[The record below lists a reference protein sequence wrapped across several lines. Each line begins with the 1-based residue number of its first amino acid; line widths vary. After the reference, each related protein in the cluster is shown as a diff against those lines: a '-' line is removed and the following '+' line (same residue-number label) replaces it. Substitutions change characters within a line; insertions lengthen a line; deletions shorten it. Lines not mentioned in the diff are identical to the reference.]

1 MTPRDKDDPADTVP
15 PEVASDT
22 LTVADMSAMDVMRR
36 LFREILWPH
45 RRIVA
50 LALVAMAV
58 SAATAG
64 AIPFLMQVV
73 ADEVFIAKNEVLL
86 YFLPVAIITVMAVRG
101 VSDWTAKVTD
111 AWLGNTLVADL
122 RIRMFDTLTSADLAW
137 VQRTHSGR
145 FVSAFVNDAPVVDRA
160 AAKTMTGLVK
170 DGLTVIFLTGAMFY
184 MDWRLALIVSV
195 GLPFAYL
202 YLRRQKARIS
212 GSVRRSLK
220 ESGDLG
226 SLLTQ
231 TLQSLRVVKAYR
243 QEGREAARFRVIV
256 DNIVR
261 YLMTTARSRAAVG
274 PVTET
279 LSGVGI
285 AGAIFYG
292 GWQGIYGSVTV
303 GHFAGFLTAAM
314 LTYQPLRSLAQTQ
327 AQLSEGVTA
336 ASRIFAIIDHASQV
350 TEKPG
355 AAPLDIGEARVV
367 FEHVSFSY
375 DTGGP
380 VLDDFDLVVE
390 PGTKVALVGPSGAG
404 KSTVLNLALRFFDPT
419 SGRILFDGQDIR
431 EATLGSV
438 RGATALLTQ
447 DPVLFDDTVR
457 ANIAYGS
464 EDAGERRIMEAARA
478 AAAHDF
484 IMRLPEGYET
494 VVGEAGS
501 RLSGGEKQRIAFA
514 RAMLRDAPILLLDEP
529 TSALD
534 AEAEAKVQTALEG
547 LLQGRTVLMIAHRLS
562 TVKRAD
568 LICVMERGSIVERG
582 THEELLARGGAYARM
597 FRTQFVGEAPSL
609 AAAGS

>member
-1 MTPRDKDDPADTVP
+1 MTARDKEGPTIAASQETG
-15 PEVASDT
+15 SDT
-22 LTVADMSAMDVMRR
+22 LTVADMSTMDVMRR
-36 LFREILWPH
+36 LFWEILWPN
-45 RRIVA
+45 RRIA
-50 LALVAMAV
+50 GLTLVAMAL
-58 SAATAG
+58 SAATSG
-64 AIPFLMQVV
+64 AVPFLMQVV
-73 ADEVFIAKNEVLL
+73 ADEVFVAKNEVLL
-86 YFLPVAIITVMAVRG
+86 YLLPVAIIAVMSVRG
-101 VSDWTAKVTD
+101 ASDWVSKVSD

-160 AAKTMTGLVK
+160 AAKTMTSLVK
-170 DGLTVIFLTGAMFY
+170 DGLTVIFLTAAMFY

-195 GLPFAYL
+195 GIPFAYL
-202 YLRRQKARIS
+202 YLRRQRQRIS

-261 YLMTTARSRAAVG
+261 YLMKTARSRAAVG
-274 PVTET
+274 PVTEA

-314 LTYQPLRSLAQTQ
+314 LTYQPLRSVAQTQ
-327 AQLSEGVTA
+327 ALLSEGVTA
-336 ASRIFAIIDHASQV
+336 ASRIFAIIDHASYV

-355 AAPLDIGEARVV
+355 AEPLKVPQGRIV
-367 FEHVSFSY
+367 FENVGFSY
-375 DTGGP
+375 DTGGA
-380 VLDDFDLVVE
+380 VLREFDLVVE
-390 PGTKVALVGPSGAG
+390 PGAKVALVGPSGAG

-419 SGRILFDGQDIR
+419 SGRILIDGQDIR
-431 EATLGSV
+431 EATLSSV
-438 RGATALLTQ
+438 RGAMALLTQ

-464 EDAGERRIMEAARA
+464 EDAGERRIVEAARA

-484 IMRLPEGYET
+484 IMRLPQGYET

-568 LICVMERGSIVERG
+568 VICVMESGSIVEHG
-582 THEELLARGGAYARM
+582 THEELLARGGAYAKM
-597 FRTQFVGEAPSL
+597 FRTQFVGEAPGL